1 MKHLAEKLYQ
11 PGVSEKAFPLKLRQP
26 GVSDIFLKLPA
37 ETVRQ
42 SGASENAFSETLS
55 ADEAFQGAIWAQR
68 GVLQITLE
76 RDCL

>member
-1 MKHLAEKLYQ
+1 MKRLAEKLSQ

-37 ETVRQ
+37 ETVPQ
-42 SGASENAFSETLS
+42 SGASETRLLKHS
-55 ADEAFQGAIWAQR
+55 ADEAFQGAIWAQK